1 VFFINFAMLETYPG
15 RLYHDGM
22 TVCCKTP
29 VLKIG
34 SSLKIS
40 SNSLNELPL
49 VLIEN
54 CGYNGKTTKRVMR
67 SLLIFS
73 IASSVNGFQYR
84 MPTYVFT
91 FVKPFDIN
99 DFFNASDCSSV
110 IRLNGDPPPMDS
122 YASLLFGAL
131 DLLTSVATN
140 VCKNCKPSVF
150 RVVVR
155 GRRGEKRVVCQLN
168 NHESSSSDDCA
179 RTNTNTNTNTIRAYT
194 KREKNATTKIKSKEH
209 IIFVTTKKNNNNNK
223 NQILFLNKRRTRQA
237 NDIWIGEEVEQERF
251 DVVERFRSP

>member
-155 GRRGEKRVVCQLN
+155 GEKRVVCQLN
-168 NHESSSSDDCA
+168 NHESSSSDDYA
-179 RTNTNTNTNTIRAYT
+179 RTNTYTRTNNSRVNETREVRNNEDQI
-194 KREKNATTKIKSKEH
+194 KRTHHLHHEEEQQQQQKPNSLSK
-209 IIFVTTKKNNNNNK
+209 
-223 NQILFLNKRRTRQA
+223 
-237 NDIWIGEEVEQERF
+237 
-251 DVVERFRSP
+251 

>member
-155 GRRGEKRVVCQLN
+155 GEKRVVCQLN
-168 NHESSSSDDCA
+168 NHESQVPMISRAQTQTQTKHDSHVNETREERNNEDQIK
-179 RTNTNTNTNTIRAYT
+179 RT
-194 KREKNATTKIKSKEH
+194 H
-209 IIFVTTKKNNNNNK
+209 HL
-223 NQILFLNKRRTRQA
+223 QH
-237 NDIWIGEEVEQERF
+237 EEEEEQQQQKPN
-251 DVVERFRSP
+251 SL

>member
-1 VFFINFAMLETYPG
+1 MLETYPG

-110 IRLNGDPPPMDS
+110 IRRNGDPPPMDS

-131 DLLTSVATN
+131 DLLASVATN

-150 RVVVR
+150 RVVR
-155 GRRGEKRVVCQLN
+155 GIREKRVVCQLN
-168 NHESSSSDDCA
+168 NHESQVPITRAQTQTHA
-179 RTNTNTNTNTIRAYT
+179 RTQRDSRVHETREERNEDQI
-194 KREKNATTKIKSKEH
+194 KRTH
-209 IIFVTTKKNNNNNK
+209 IIFITKKKRTKNK
-223 NQILFLNKRRTRQA
+223 FS
-237 NDIWIGEEVEQERF
+237 F
-251 DVVERFRSP
+251 